1 MREQPAA
8 IISAVV
14 LARHPAGG
22 VRAGVGDGE
31 GVAGERLR
39 GAGQAERESSVEKG
53 VDARPE
59 ETENERQ
66 RQVEARLLR
75 GAWNVAGM

>member
-39 GAGQAERESSVEKG
+39 GAGQAKR
-53 VDARPE
+53 
-59 ETENERQ
+59 
-66 RQVEARLLR
+66 
-75 GAWNVAGM
+75 